1 MRFVYGAIGV
11 ALPFVGTLLFMFYAG
26 KKYNSIDEDY
36 RYSAVSRE
44 FPEDISNYS
53 SFLQSLYLRK
63 LSIYYTLLVVNFLL
77 CFFLPRIGNISTSI
91 SSLLFIWFCI
101 CTHSAI
107 KLCKRA
113 LRGMNSHDRLLC
125 TPILSL
131 YRSSF
136 LYCIFLLICFNLF
149 FEAFYC

>member
-26 KKYNSIDEDY
+26 KKYNSIDENY
-36 RYSAVSRE
+36 RYSAHILE
-44 FPEDISNYS
+44 FPERISDYS
-53 SFLQSLYLRK
+53 TFLQSLYLRK

-77 CFFLPRIGNISTSI
+77 CFFLPRIGSISTYI
-91 SSLLFIWFCI
+91 SSLLFIWFGV
-101 CTHSAI
+101 CTHTAVTR
-107 KLCKRA
+107 CKRV
-113 LRGMNSHDRLLC
+113 LRGMSSHDRLLC

-136 LYCIFLLICFNLF
+136 IYCIFLLFCFNLF
-149 FEAFYC
+149 FECFYC